1 MAEAT
6 WHFLP
11 HANGS
16 LDIPQD
22 LLDCLR
28 TKRIPYKIYPS
39 NGSFWP

>member
-1 MAEAT
+1 ML

-16 LDIPQD
+16 LDVPQD
-22 LLDCLR
+22 LLGCLR
-28 TKRIPYKIYPS
+28 RNRIPFKLYSS